1 MEKRICRKCLL
12 QDMEGEE
19 GKAYVKK
26 YTDVLQKRARRGGR
40 AL

>member
-26 YTDVLQKRARRGGR
+26 YTDVLREGGPRGGR